1 MKDVKYLKLKWALLL
16 IVINSILYLQS
27 VNFDFVWDD
36 RSLILQNQTVQNPTR
51 VIDAFKT
58 TLRVFGE
65 DYGFYRPLTIIS
77 YTIDNLIWKG
87 KPAGF
92 HLSNIIIHI
101 IVVINIFYLM
111 SWLLNPTKGFFV
123 SLMFTAFAAH
133 IENVIFIS
141 GRMDSLATLFML
153 LALNIYFTI
162 NTARWLKIFA
172 FAILLICAL
181 LSKEIAFIFPLVFIL
196 IVLFKY
202 SNNVCNNHLKNGVL
216 IIITTFIFYF
226 LLKFLLIK
234 ALINPGRSGLP
245 FLQRII
251 MIPQIIIFY
260 LQILLFPFNL
270 NARHYH
276 FISASTNLSKTA
288 IPLIILGILIYLL
301 WRSKKNYQILLGS
314 LWFIIGLIPV
324 LNIFPLSG
332 IPVAERFLYFPSI
345 GIAIIFAVFIP
356 ERPIFAFSNLRNS
369 IASLIFLFV
378 FINNIIF
385 SILRIP
391 VWKNEEKFFTTM
403 IIQNPDSPLGY
414 HNLGHFYYR
423 QGKWEKAE
431 EYYKKAILIN
441 PYFPAPHA
449 SLGDLYFRT
458 GRYKEAINEY
468 KIYLKLSP
476 NAINQ
481 EAVIKRIA
489 ELEALLNNRT
499 EE

>member
-1 MKDVKYLKLKWALLL
+1 MNDVKYPKLKWALSL
-16 IVINSILYLQS
+16 IVINLILYLPG

-36 RSLILQNQTVQNPTR
+36 RSLILQNQSVQNPSK

-87 KPAGF
+87 EPAGF

-101 IVVINIFYLM
+101 LVVINIFYLM

-123 SLMFTAFAAH
+123 SLMFTVFAAH

-153 LALNIYFTI
+153 LSLNTYLTI
-162 NTARWLKIFA
+162 NIARWLRIFVS
-172 FAILLICAL
+172 AIFLICAL
-181 LSKEIAFIFPLVFIL
+181 LSKEIAYIFPLIFI
-196 IVLFKY
+196 IIILFKY
-202 SNNVCNNHLKNGVL
+202 SSHIRNNHLKNGIL
-216 IIITTFIFYF
+216 IIIVTFIFYF
-226 LLKFLLIK
+226 LLKSLFIK
-234 ALINPGRSGLP
+234 SIINPGQSGLP

-251 MIPQIIIFY
+251 MIPQIIVFY
-260 LQILLFPFNL
+260 LQVLLFPFNL

-276 FISASTNLSKTA
+276 FISTSTQLSKTA
-288 IPLIILGILIYLL
+288 LASIIMIILIYLL
-301 WRSKKNYQILLGS
+301 MRSKKNHQILLGS
-314 LWFIIGLIPV
+314 LWFITGLIPV

-345 GIAIIFAVFIP
+345 GIAIIFAGLIP
-356 ERPIFAFSNLRNS
+356 EKPIFSFSNFRN
-369 IASLIFLFV
+369 ITTSLIFLFV

-385 SILRIP
+385 SISRIP
-391 VWKNEEKFFTTM
+391 VWKNEEKFFSTM

-431 EYYKKAILIN
+431 QCYRKAISIN

-458 GRYKEAINEY
+458 RRYKESINEY
-468 KIYLKLSP
+468 KTYLKLSP
-476 NAINQ
+476 NAINRD
-481 EAVIKRIA
+481 AVIARIA
-489 ELEALLNNRT
+489 ELEGFLHNRT
-499 EE
+499 GE